1 MSSDIRA
8 IETEYNGY
16 RFRSRLEA
24 RWAIFFRAINLD
36 YEYELEG
43 FQMDDIRYLPDFYI
57 PSIDRWLEIK
67 GQPLSIPEIKKCEE
81 FLLQKRERRH
91 KVLYFNRSTTT
102 CDVSRRRHW
111 STFIGSHGIYMG
123 MDDFKAI
130 S

>member
-24 RWAIFFRAINLD
+24 RWAFFFRAINLD

-81 FLLQKRERRH
+81 F
-91 KVLYFNRSTTT
+91 Y
-102 CDVSRRRHW
+102 
-111 STFIGSHGIYMG
+111 
-123 MDDFKAI
+123 
-130 S
+130 

>member
-81 FLLQKRERRH
+81 FCYRKGKDDIKFSILIGAPQPVMYQDEGTGQHLLGVME
-91 KVLYFNRSTTT
+91 YTWEWTTP
-102 CDVSRRRHW
+102 
-111 STFIGSHGIYMG
+111 
-123 MDDFKAI
+123 I